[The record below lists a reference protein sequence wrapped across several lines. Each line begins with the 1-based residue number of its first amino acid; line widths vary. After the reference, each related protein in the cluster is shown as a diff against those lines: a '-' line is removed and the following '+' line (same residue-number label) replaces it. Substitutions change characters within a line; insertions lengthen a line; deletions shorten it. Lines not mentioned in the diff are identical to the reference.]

1 MNMRHCALPD
11 RKTTKRTLPYNR
23 QYVILAIYE
32 VLDKNGAEYKKE
44 DASTILS
51 EISVYGNSSLFSV
64 SVSRQEEGTELSVTM
79 VRQCVGLSESG
90 VQRAITAVA
99 DSISQYLENELVLSK
114 IKS

>member
-44 DASTILS
+44 DTSTILS

-79 VRQCVGLSESG
+79 VRESEGLSESG

>member
-51 EISVYGNSSLFSV
+51 EYGNSSLFSV
-64 SVSRQEEGTELSVTM
+64 SVSRQKEGTELSVTM
-79 VRQCVGLSESG
+79 VRQCEGLSESG

>member
-11 RKTTKRTLPYNR
+11 RKTTKRTLPYDR

-51 EISVYGNSSLFSV
+51 EISVYGNSSLFFRFGEQAGGRYRIIRNDGQTVRGIVGIRRATSYN
-64 SVSRQEEGTELSVTM
+64 SRSRQHI
-79 VRQCVGLSESG
+79 
-90 VQRAITAVA
+90 AI
-99 DSISQYLENELVLSK
+99 S
-114 IKS
+114 

>member
-32 VLDKNGAEYKKE
+32 VLDKTAPNIKRGRI
-44 DASTILS
+44 DHIIGN
-51 EISVYGNSSLFSV
+51 ISVRKFKPFSV

-79 VRQCVGLSESG
+79 VRQCEGLSESG

-99 DSISQYLENELVLSK
+99 DNISQYLENELVLSK

>member
-32 VLDKNGAEYKKE
+32 VLDKK

-64 SVSRQEEGTELSVTM
+64 SVSRQEEGTELFVTM
-79 VRQCVGLSESG
+79 VRQCEGLSESG

>member
-44 DASTILS
+44 DASKI
-51 EISVYGNSSLFSV
+51 G
-64 SVSRQEEGTELSVTM
+64 
-79 VRQCVGLSESG
+79 
-90 VQRAITAVA
+90 RAHV
-99 DSISQYLENELVLSK
+99 
-114 IKS
+114 